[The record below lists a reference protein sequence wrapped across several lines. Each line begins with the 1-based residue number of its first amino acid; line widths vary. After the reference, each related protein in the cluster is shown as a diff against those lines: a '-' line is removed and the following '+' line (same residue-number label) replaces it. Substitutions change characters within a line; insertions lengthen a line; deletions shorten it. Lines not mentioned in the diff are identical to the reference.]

1 MAKINTIITKEG
13 DTAAGITAAFYGS
26 SKYIVDVL
34 AANPDLNL
42 YPLLLPAGLKNC
54 NACRRHCRSC
64 CYQNNKP
71 MGLKK
76 TSCNPIKPPLPS
88 TPP

>member
-42 YPLLLPAGLKNC
+42 YPLLLPAGLKIVMP
-54 NACRRHCRSC
+54 AVDTAAVAAI
-64 CYQNNKP
+64 
-71 MGLKK
+71 K
-76 TSCNPIKPPLPS
+76 TINLWD
-88 TPP
+88 

>member
-42 YPLLLPAGLKNC
+42 YPLLLLAGLKIVMP
-54 NACRRHCRSC
+54 AVDTAAVAVI
-64 CYQNNKP
+64 
-71 MGLKK
+71 K
-76 TSCNPIKPPLPS
+76 TINLWD
-88 TPP
+88 

>member
-34 AANPDLNL
+34 AANPEVNL
-42 YPLLLPAGLKNC
+42 YPLLLPAGLKVVMPAVNT
-54 NACRRHCRSC
+54 AAVAVI
-64 CYQNNKP
+64 
-71 MGLKK
+71 K
-76 TSCNPIKPPLPS
+76 TISLWD
-88 TPP
+88 

>member
-42 YPLLLPAGLKNC
+42 YPLLLPAGLEIVMP
-54 NACRRHCRSC
+54 AVDTAAVAVI
-64 CYQNNKP
+64 
-71 MGLKK
+71 K
-76 TSCNPIKPPLPS
+76 TINLWD
-88 TPP
+88 

>member
-26 SKYIVDVL
+26 SKYIIDVL

-42 YPLLLPAGLKNC
+42 YPLLLPAGLKIVMP
-54 NACRRHCRSC
+54 AVDTAAVAVI
-64 CYQNNKP
+64 
-71 MGLKK
+71 K
-76 TSCNPIKPPLPS
+76 TINLWD
-88 TPP
+88 

>member
-34 AANPDLNL
+34 AANPELSL
-42 YPLLLPAGLKNC
+42 YPLLLPAGLKIVMP
-54 NACRRHCRSC
+54 AVDTATVAVI
-64 CYQNNKP
+64 
-71 MGLKK
+71 K
-76 TSCNPIKPPLPS
+76 TINLWD
-88 TPP
+88 

>member
-42 YPLLLPAGLKNC
+42 YPLLLPAGLKIVMP
-54 NACRRHCRSC
+54 AVDTAAVDVI
-64 CYQNNKP
+64 
-71 MGLKK
+71 K
-76 TSCNPIKPPLPS
+76 TINLWD
-88 TPP
+88 

>member
-34 AANPDLNL
+34 AANPELNL
-42 YPLLLPAGLKNC
+42 YPLLLPAGLKVVMPAVNT
-54 NACRRHCRSC
+54 AAVAVI
-64 CYQNNKP
+64 
-71 MGLKK
+71 K
-76 TSCNPIKPPLPS
+76 TINLWD
-88 TPP
+88 

>member
-42 YPLLLPAGLKNC
+42 YPLLLPAGLKIVMP
-54 NACRRHCRSC
+54 AVDTAAVAVI
-64 CYQNNKP
+64 
-71 MGLKK
+71 KK
-76 TSCNPIKPPLPS
+76 INLWD
-88 TPP
+88 

>member
-42 YPLLLPAGLKNC
+42 YPLVLPAGLKIVMP
-54 NACRRHCRSC
+54 AVDTAAVAVT
-64 CYQNNKP
+64 
-71 MGLKK
+71 K
-76 TSCNPIKPPLPS
+76 TINLWD
-88 TPP
+88 

>member
-34 AANPDLNL
+34 TANPDLNL
-42 YPLLLPAGLKNC
+42 YPLLLPAGLKIVMP
-54 NACRRHCRSC
+54 AVDTAAVAVI
-64 CYQNNKP
+64 
-71 MGLKK
+71 K
-76 TSCNPIKPPLPS
+76 TINLWD
-88 TPP
+88 

>member
-42 YPLLLPAGLKNC
+42 YPLLLPAGLKVVMP
-54 NACRRHCRSC
+54 AVDTATVAVI
-64 CYQNNKP
+64 
-71 MGLKK
+71 K
-76 TSCNPIKPPLPS
+76 TINLWD
-88 TPP
+88 

>member
-42 YPLLLPAGLKNC
+42 YPLLLPAGLKIVMP
-54 NACRRHCRSC
+54 AVDTATVAVI
-64 CYQNNKP
+64 
-71 MGLKK
+71 K
-76 TSCNPIKPPLPS
+76 TINLWD
-88 TPP
+88 

>member
-42 YPLLLPAGLKNC
+42 YPLLLPAGLKIVMP
-54 NACRRHCRSC
+54 AVDTAAVAVI
-64 CYQNNKP
+64 
-71 MGLKK
+71 K
-76 TSCNPIKPPLPS
+76 TINLWD
-88 TPP
+88 